1 MATTLGLK
9 QAHHQ
14 ARLYL
19 DSLVSQMS
27 TQSPDYETAF
37 DQAEKLCFY
46 LKLCCT
52 SQAAITRQK
61 VKADVDLL
69 SHICTETTT
78 SGRGK
83 S

>member
-19 DSLVSQMS
+19 DSLVYQMS
-27 TQSPDYETAF
+27 TQSPDYDTAF
-37 DQAEKLCFY
+37 DQAEKLCSY

-61 VKADVDLL
+61 GNADGGHLARVF
-69 SHICTETTT
+69 TE
-78 SGRGK
+78 RGDQ